1 MIERKILIGLIT
13 STEFLKKVKP
23 IWNISLLESVT
34 AKRLATWI
42 WEYFDKYNEAP
53 GKGIEAIYLSKVR
66 DNKIP
71 KDIAE
76 EIEQDIL
83 PSLSKEFVK
92 EGVDTQFLFDETE
105 KYFNERH
112 LRLLSQT
119 IEGLVGEGKTEDAVE
134 LIRSFRPIAGP
145 VISLNTFIKSVKQ
158 IRAEDKKP
166 PTLLLSPWLRQGQLT
181 IIYGNYG
188 TGKSLLTLSIAYLL
202 GLNKFDKEEHEID
215 SWQVKHNTGCLYID
229 GELGEFEM
237 EDRVKQ
243 FEWLGPQHRDYRLKI
258 LSLPEY
264 QLATEDS
271 FYLVKRE
278 NQLKIIQ
285 WLKEH
290 PSYKLVVLDS
300 ISTLFGLE
308 DENSNSEWNAKVSR
322 FLRDLRALDVAQLL
336 LHHSGKDGKKGLRG
350 ASAMGAM
357 AHNIFRLTNHG
368 DKKQDEGE
376 AHFTITKDKF
386 RARGFSFKSFALH
399 YIPDEITGQ
408 TSWEITSTNS
418 NRK

>member
-134 LIRSFRPIAGP
+134 LI
-145 VISLNTFIKSVKQ
+145 
-158 IRAEDKKP
+158 
-166 PTLLLSPWLRQGQLT
+166 
-181 IIYGNYG
+181 
-188 TGKSLLTLSIAYLL
+188 
-202 GLNKFDKEEHEID
+202 
-215 SWQVKHNTGCLYID
+215 
-229 GELGEFEM
+229 
-237 EDRVKQ
+237 
-243 FEWLGPQHRDYRLKI
+243 
-258 LSLPEY
+258 
-264 QLATEDS
+264 
-271 FYLVKRE
+271 
-278 NQLKIIQ
+278 
-285 WLKEH
+285 
-290 PSYKLVVLDS
+290 
-300 ISTLFGLE
+300 
-308 DENSNSEWNAKVSR
+308 
-322 FLRDLRALDVAQLL
+322 
-336 LHHSGKDGKKGLRG
+336 
-350 ASAMGAM
+350 
-357 AHNIFRLTNHG
+357 
-368 DKKQDEGE
+368 
-376 AHFTITKDKF
+376 
-386 RARGFSFKSFALH
+386 
-399 YIPDEITGQ
+399 
-408 TSWEITSTNS
+408 
-418 NRK
+418 

>member
-134 LIRSFRPIAGP
+134 LIRSFKPIESGG
-145 VISLNTFIKSVKQ
+145 VSLTTFIKTASQ
-158 IRAEDKKP
+158 IRRHRKDP
-166 PTLLLSPWLRQGQLT
+166 PRMLLSPWLREGQLT

-188 TGKSLLTLSIAYLL
+188 SGKSLLTISIGYLL
-202 GLNKFDKEEHEID
+202 GLKEFDREECDIGT
-215 SWQVKHNTGCLYID
+215 WQVKHNTGCLYVD
-229 GELGEFEM
+229 GELGEQEM
-237 EDRVKQ
+237 EERVTQ
-243 FEWLGPQHRDYRLKI
+243 FEWLGKQRSDFRMQI
-258 LSLPEY
+258 LSIPEY

-271 FYLVKRE
+271 FYLAKRE
-278 NQLKIIQ
+278 NQLKLLR

-290 PSYKLVVLDS
+290 PTYKLIVLDS
-300 ISTLFGLE
+300 ASTLFGLE
-308 DENSNSEWNAKVSR
+308 EENSNSEWNVKISPL
-322 FLRDLRALDVAQLL
+322 LRDLRALDVACLL

-357 AHNIFRLTNHG
+357 AHNIFRLTNHARKNP
-368 DKKQDEGE
+368 DAGE
-376 AHFTITKDKF
+376 AWFTIMKDKQ
-386 RARGFSFKSFALH
+386 RAGGFGFKTFSLH
-399 YIPDEITGQ
+399 YTQ
-408 TSWEITSTNS
+408 TEDKLNTNWEATEN
-418 NRK
+418 N